1 MEKYKFNKDYETQ
14 IRATAVGG
22 TGTGTKQIKIAKDT
36 IVDGEVLSKGL
47 VSISNDGI
55 NLSVD
60 ASYLDLYNP
69 EELKKASS
77 ENKGLVAEIKS
88 DSEKK
93 VSVKKETK
101 KNLSIKKV
109 VIGLAVVGGI
119 IYFLKH
125 KNII

>member
-14 IRATAVGG
+14 IRAAAVGG
-22 TGTGTKQIKIAKDT
+22 TGTGTKQIKISKDT

-47 VSISNDGI
+47 VSISNNGV

-60 ASYLDLYNP
+60 ASYLDLYKP
-69 EELKKASS
+69 EEMKKATS
-77 ENKGLVAEIKS
+77 ENKGLVAEVKS

-101 KNLSIKKV
+101 KPLSVKNV
-109 VIGLAVVGGI
+109 VIVLALAGGI

>member
-14 IRATAVGG
+14 IRAAAVGG

-60 ASYLDLYNP
+60 ASYLDLYKP
-69 EELKKASS
+69 EEMKKATS
-77 ENKGLVAEIKS
+77 ENKGLVAEVKS

-93 VSVKKETK
+93 ASVKKETK
-101 KNLSIKKV
+101 KSLSVKNV
-109 VIGLAVVGGI
+109 VIVLVLAGGI

>member
-14 IRATAVGG
+14 IRAAVVGG

-60 ASYLDLYNP
+60 ASYLDLYKP
-69 EELKKASS
+69 VETKISDSDKGKK
-77 ENKGLVAEIKS
+77 EDVKTEIKKES
-88 DSEKK
+88 VKK
-93 VSVKKETK
+93 VSTSVFTTK
-101 KNLSIKKV
+101 NIV
-109 VIGLAVVGGI
+109 IATIVIGGVF
-119 IYFLKH
+119 YFLKY
-125 KNII
+125 KKII

>member
-14 IRATAVGG
+14 IRAAAVGG

-60 ASYLDLYNP
+60 ASYLDLYKP